1 MLMPPQPLANDLWLS
16 LHSTPRP
23 VPAGLSG
30 LGLAVALVAELLM
43 SRPPRIWMDRGAA
56 RLNADTGWAG
66 ADDAAYE
73 TGHLLTRSGTGVESV
88 LRYLAGQDR
97 ADNESRAQILLEG
110 RVGAG
115 GTFECRTI
123 GGPGPFDVRY
133 MFEGRLLQGGQ
144 PVARV
149 ESVRRVL
156 RTVHRIVPAEPLYVK
171 VPGASVNLTIARG
184 ARLEPHQMMLA
195 ALYDLTGIS
204 PHVVTVDADHWP
216 AREYCLRQLPPA
228 LATLLRTAEAVKSP
242 ATA

>member
-43 SRPPRIWMDRGAA
+43 SRPPRIWMDRGEA
-56 RLNADTGWAG
+56 RLNDDTSWAD

-73 TGHLLTRSGTGVESV
+73 TGHLLVRGGADVESV

-97 ADNESRAQILLEG
+97 TDRESRAQILLEG

-115 GTFECRTI
+115 GTFECRTV

-144 PVARV
+144 PAARV

-156 RTVHRIVPAEPLYVK
+156 RTVHRIVPADPLYVK
-171 VPGASVNLTIARG
+171 VPGASVNMTIARG
-184 ARLEPHQMMLA
+184 ARLEPPQMMLV

-204 PHVVTVDADHWP
+204 PHVATVTTGHWP
-216 AREYCLRQLPPA
+216 SREQYLRQLPPA
-228 LATLLRTAEAVKSP
+228 LSALLRTAETVKSLV
-242 ATA
+242 TI